1 MLSKTSWVQK
11 NTSSGVCP
19 ILGEGEV
26 RPHTYTSHLDTG
38 LLPDFAK
45 RNIGRITQKWNWLPS
60 REGWKPEKNTREVDG
75 SSEHTLYIWVLNH
88 VNVLFLM
95 CKVSSIIMGEKK
107 PKTEY

>member
-1 MLSKTSWVQK
+1 MVYPCDEILHTTVKKNEETTLYELIRNNFKDILLSKTSWVQK

-45 RNIGRITQKWNWLPS
+45 RNIGRITQK
-60 REGWKPEKNTREVDG
+60 
-75 SSEHTLYIWVLNH
+75 
-88 VNVLFLM
+88 
-95 CKVSSIIMGEKK
+95 
-107 PKTEY
+107 